1 MLNSRALSLVAV
13 FAIGCLLIY
22 FARDI
27 SEALVNSLTPDSAT
41 AQAPILG
48 EFSEVT
54 GPAYLRPKAATQNI
68 RPTERLPLRHLD
80 QVRTEKSGQVQIQ
93 LKNKWT
99 VLIKENSTVI
109 FESYRP
115 EKNDGPVLMSILRGD
130 YFISE
135 VGNPGQLFVQKDKK
149 IFSAQARPTGNT
161 RIVELKEPL
170 PIGAIAPAPALAPEP
185 ETLPN
190 TAPAPATTQSV
201 NKNTMP
207 DKLKNGDEETLSSAY
222 IEGVLAQQAPAFR
235 RCQLNSI
242 RDNRVSVGNLL
253 VSLTIASSGEVNQ
266 ARLLQDDLQ
275 NEPLTQCVLS
285 AVQRVRFKTFDGMPI
300 SLTYPI
306 VFK

>member
-1 MLNSRALSLVAV
+1 MLNSRALSLIAV
-13 FAIGCLLIY
+13 FLFGCLLIY

-27 SEALVNSLTPDSAT
+27 SEVLVRSLTSDSAS

-54 GPAYLRPKAATQNI
+54 SPAFLRPKSATQNI
-68 RPTERLPLRHLD
+68 RPTARLPLRHLD
-80 QVRTEKSGQVQIQ
+80 QVRTEKSGQVKIQ

-99 VLIKENSTVI
+99 VIIKESSTVI

-115 EKNDGPVLMSILRGD
+115 EKNDGPILMSVLRGD
-130 YFISE
+130 YFVSE
-135 VGNPGQLFVQKDKK
+135 VGTPGQLFVQKDKK

-161 RIVELKEPL
+161 RVVELKDPL
-170 PIGAIAPAPALAPEP
+170 PKVGPESLPNAAPAITATPPANE
-185 ETLPN
+185 
-190 TAPAPATTQSV
+190 
-201 NKNTMP
+201 NKNAMP
-207 DKLKNGDEETLSSAY
+207 DKVKTGDEETLSSAY
-222 IEGVLAQQAPAFR
+222 IENQLAQQAPAFR

-253 VSLTIASSGEVNQ
+253 VSLTIASTGEVNQ

-285 AVQRVRFKTFDGMPI
+285 AVQRVRFKSFDGQPI